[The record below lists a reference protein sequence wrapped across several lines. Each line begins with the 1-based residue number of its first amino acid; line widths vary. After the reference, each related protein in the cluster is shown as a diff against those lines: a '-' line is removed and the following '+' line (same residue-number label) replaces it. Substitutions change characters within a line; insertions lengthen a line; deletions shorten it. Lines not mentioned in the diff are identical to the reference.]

1 MPSNVCKN
9 IFSNLHKKE
18 KSKAGDTPGDFIGRS
33 PRSAKIARCARCS
46 NCDFRRSP
54 RSAYKIA
61 DMWHVKYWRLDS
73 PSVPVPAIFY
83 AHRCESP
90 AKSTTQVGRL
100 YHMTFQNTPR
110 WSPGTSLKCHI
121 VVIGEKNRQVCPHQS
136 VAKIACDFRW
146 QSNSPRSAFKIARC
160 VVGFTAIP
168 FISYSGIRSIERY
181 LKPATH
187 LATLYADRRDG
198 RKSSGAPGAAIA
210 IFADRRDR
218 LI

>member
-1 MPSNVCKN
+1 MTLFRNRNIYNDDKKSPIRGFWSYWSKKSLFNYHVPANVCKN

-18 KSKAGDTPGDFIGRS
+18 KSKAGDTPGDFIRRS

-90 AKSTTQVGRL
+90 AKSTNQVGRL

-146 QSNSPRSAFKIARC
+146 QSNSPRSAYKIARC
-160 VVGFTAIP
+160 VVVGFTAIP
-168 FISYSGIRSIERY
+168 FILIPEYGQSN
-181 LKPATH
+181 AT
-187 LATLYADRRDG
+187 
-198 RKSSGAPGAAIA
+198 
-210 IFADRRDR
+210 
-218 LI
+218 